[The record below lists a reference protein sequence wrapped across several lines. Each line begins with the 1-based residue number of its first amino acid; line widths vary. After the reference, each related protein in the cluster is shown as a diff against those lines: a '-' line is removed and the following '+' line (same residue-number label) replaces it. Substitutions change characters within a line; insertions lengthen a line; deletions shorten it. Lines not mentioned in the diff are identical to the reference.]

1 MSSRLFHSAPGYMHP
16 VSTTKPHHPTRTFS
30 FSHSLPRIELNG
42 DRSRNPGMESN
53 QDPVRSGVE
62 QGWQTGWKRDET
74 RISAGSNRDRN
85 GIEPDS
91 NRNRTGIEPDSNRIR
106 TGIGTEDLRF
116 EPGTWQSFSPASFRS
131 LSPKLLTSL
140 LLHRPFSFA
149 LC

>member
-53 QDPVRSGVE
+53 QDRTSIDPV
-62 QGWQTGWKRDET
+62 
-74 RISAGSNRDRN
+74 SNRDGRRDGN
-85 GIEPDS
+85 GMKRGSARDRTGIETVS
-91 NRNRTGIEPDSNRIR
+91 NRIRTGIEPDSNRIR